1 MRRETKKKGI
11 DRGSDEPSR
20 LTSRVSPLTSHA
32 SVLIKNAR
40 LLDPAT
46 GFDGIATIGLRNGR
60 IDYRGARPP
69 KAEYEETIDGKN
81 LWLMPGLVDL
91 CARLREP
98 GHAHK
103 ATMKSES
110 TAALAAGITALCLPP
125 DTRPVIDHAAVVN
138 RVNRIAKAAGGA
150 YVYMLGA
157 LTQGLNGE
165 ALAEMSALKQAG
177 CVGVSNAL
185 MPVKSTL
192 IARRALEYA
201 ASLKLTVHVVPLDA
215 ALANGGC
222 AHEGPVATK
231 LGLPSIPVAA
241 EAAAMRQWI
250 SLVEDTGARVHFG
263 RLSSAR
269 GVALLESAVARKLPV
284 SADVAAHQL
293 FLSEDD
299 VDGFNAM
306 AHVIPPL
313 RSAADRDALREAV
326 AAGLIDSICSDHQ
339 PHEADAKINPFPLTE
354 PGVSALE
361 TLLPLALR
369 LVHEGL
375 LSPLQAARRLSQS
388 PAAILGVR
396 GGELAVGA
404 PADLALI
411 DPEAAWTLRAKEF
424 RSAGR
429 NTPFAGHRFRGRAVR
444 TWIGAR

>member
-1 MRRETKKKGI
+1 M
-11 DRGSDEPSR
+11 S
-20 LTSRVSPLTSHA
+20 A
-32 SVLIKNAR
+32 STLIRNVR
-40 LLDPAT
+40 ILDPGADQDFT
-46 GFDGIATIGLRNGR
+46 GCVGIRGGV
-60 IDYRGARPP
+60 IDYRGRRAPAA
-69 KAEYEETIDGKN
+69 KYAETVDGKN

-98 GHAHK
+98 GHTHK

-185 MPVKSTL
+185 APVKNLS

-201 ASLKLTVHVVPLDA
+201 ASLKLTVHVVPLDP
-215 ALANGGC
+215 ALADGGC

-231 LGLPSIPVAA
+231 LGLPAIPVAA

-313 RSAADRDALREAV
+313 RSVRDRDALREAV
-326 AAGLIDSICSDHQ
+326 GSGLIGSICSDHQ
-339 PHEADAKINPFPLTE
+339 PHEADAKVNPFPLTE
-354 PGVSALE
+354 PGISALE
-361 TLLPLALR
+361 TLLPLTLR
-369 LVHEGL
+369 LVHDGR
-375 LSPLQAARRLSQS
+375 LSPLRAAQCLSRG
-388 PAAILGVR
+388 PAAVLSIR

-404 PADLALI
+404 PADLVLV
-411 DPEAAWTLRAKEF
+411 DPESAWTLRAKEL

-429 NTPFAGHRFRGRAVR
+429 NTPFAGEAFRGRALR
-444 TWIGAR
+444 GWAGAR